1 MRRFNR
7 PNRFNRP
14 FRRRGPL
21 GAFLGGMGLGAGM
34 AGANRQLADEARQ
47 MLDEANSLYDSGQFA
62 EAAGIL
68 AQLAETAQTHNL
80 PQRAG
85 QLHIRAAQAY
95 LQARNAA
102 AVVEHSRAALA
113 AFTQAGMPG
122 RAVTL
127 APRIVEQLRAAG
139 FNAEADAFAKE
150 ANTTLAA
157 HGLSLAPSA
166 ASSAAPANAAPTRR
180 PVQQTNCPQCGAAL
194 HWLTRMDDEV
204 DCEYCGAVVRA
215 G

>member
-21 GAFLGGMGLGAGM
+21 GAFLGGMGRGAGM

-47 MLDEANSLYDSGQFA
+47 MLDEANSLFDSGQFA
-62 EAAGIL
+62 EAADIL
-68 AQLAETAQTHNL
+68 AQLAEAAQTHNL

-85 QLHIRAAQAY
+85 QLRLRAAQAH

-102 AVVEHSRAALA
+102 AAVEHSRAALA

-122 RAVTL
+122 RAVAL

-139 FNAEADAFAKE
+139 FNAEAEAFAKE
-150 ANTTLAA
+150 THTTLAA
-157 HGLSLAPSA
+157 PGLGPAP
-166 ASSAAPANAAPTRR
+166 SAAPANAAPTRR
-180 PVQQTNCPQCGAAL
+180 PAQQTHCPQCGAAL
-194 HWLTRMDDEV
+194 HWLTRMDDEM